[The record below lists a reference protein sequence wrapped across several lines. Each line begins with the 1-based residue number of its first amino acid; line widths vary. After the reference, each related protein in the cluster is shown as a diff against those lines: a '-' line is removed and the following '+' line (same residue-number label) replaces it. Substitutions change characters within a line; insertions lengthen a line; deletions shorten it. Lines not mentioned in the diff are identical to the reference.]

1 MVRVEKKTAGAPAN
15 AVHPGE
21 MLREEFLV
29 PLGIKPAQLAKA
41 LGIPVPRINDLVRER
56 RTMTADTAL
65 RLSRFF
71 GNSAQFWMNLQS
83 EYDLNVAVAKAKGI
97 QKIKP
102 LEARVA

>member
-1 MVRVEKKTAGAPAN
+1 MGEIRKKKGVPPN

-29 PLGIKPAQLAKA
+29 PLGIKPAQLARA
-41 LGIPVPRINDLVRER
+41 LGVSVPRINDLVLER
-56 RTMTADTAL
+56 RAMTADTAL
-65 RLSRFF
+65 RLSKYF

-83 EYDLNVAVAKAKGI
+83 EYDLDIAAGKSKNI

-102 LEARVA
+102 HEDRVA

>member
-1 MVRVEKKTAGAPAN
+1 MGNPGRKKGVPAN

-29 PLGIKPAQLAKA
+29 PLGIKPAHLAKS

-56 RTMTADTAL
+56 RAMTADTAL
-65 RLSRFF
+65 RLSRYF

-83 EYDLNVAVAKAKGI
+83 EYDLDIAVAKGKGI

-102 LEARVA
+102 REERVA